1 MNFAIRKPTS
11 ERFMVTAGARLRFR
25 DEGGGFPIVF
35 IHGWTL
41 DLEMWEPQANALR
54 DAYRIVR
61 MDRRGFGASAGAASL
76 IGDVQDLQDLLNY
89 LRLER
94 VALVGMSQGARVA
107 LHAAMRLQN
116 RLACL
121 VLDGA
126 PLDVGVDDV
135 KQEIA
140 IDYFRD
146 LIESK
151 GIDAF
156 RTEWLGHPLMRL
168 HAPQAWS
175 RRLLQSMVS
184 RYSGGD
190 LLSDPAAADAAPDSI
205 QPEDIQIPTL
215 VLNGEFD
222 LVRRRMGDALC
233 AAIPNARRSII
244 AGAGHLPNLDSPR
257 AYNQALRHFIE
268 QHSPRAP
275 KE

>member
-1 MNFAIRKPTS
+1 MNFAIRNETG
-11 ERFMVTAGARLRFR
+11 ERFMLVPGARLRFR
-25 DEGGGFPIVF
+25 DEGGEFPIVF

-61 MDRRGFGASAGAASL
+61 MDRRGFGASAGPASL
-76 IGDVQDLQDLLNY
+76 IADVQDLQHLLDY
-89 LRLER
+89 LQLER

-107 LHAAMRLQN
+107 MHAALRLQK

-126 PLDVGVDDV
+126 PLDVRGGDV
-135 KQEIA
+135 KQKIA
-140 IDYFRD
+140 IEYFRD

-156 RTEWLGHPLMRL
+156 RTEWLEHPLMRL

-175 RRLLQSMVS
+175 QRLLQSMVS

-190 LLSDPAAADAAPDSI
+190 LLIDPACADAAPDSV
-205 QPEDIQIPTL
+205 QPGNIQIPTL

-222 LVRRRMGDALC
+222 VGRRRMGDALC
-233 AAIPNARRSII
+233 AAIPNAQRSII
-244 AGAGHLPNLDSPR
+244 GGAGHLPNLDSPH
-257 AYNQALRHFIE
+257 AYNQVLSHFIE
-268 QHSPRAP
+268 QHSHRAP